1 MEERIMSVQPDTGYH
16 VIVALVSGVLG
27 VLITYIVGVVRLK
40 DQIHKEVD
48 EKYKEIFEHC
58 DTCRAECKEVR
69 DMKEKDLEGKLTQGD
84 RQFTYIRL
92 LLEDVICEKLEIDR
106 ARIERIQKISGVLVA
121 PTNRGGV

>member
-1 MEERIMSVQPDTGYH
+1 MAAEPGNGYH

-48 EKYKEIFEHC
+48 EKYKNVFEHC
-58 DTCRAECKEVR
+58 ETCRAECKEVR
-69 DMKEKDLEGKLTQGD
+69 EMKEKDLEGKLKQGD
-84 RQFTYIRL
+84 KQFTYIRL

-106 ARIERIQKISGVLVA
+106 ERIERIQKISGVLVA
-121 PTNRGGV
+121 PPNRGGV